1 VGPDFGHA
9 GAVDRAGWEG
19 GDERTTCPLG
29 TCAGATVSVWTT
41 RDGQL
46 TSLPMGES
54 QVTSL
59 TDLGEIAGAVT
70 VALLLAM
77 VGVLARW
84 SLDRRRM
91 DAWEADW
98 QSTGPRWTTRA

>member
-1 VGPDFGHA
+1 VVTSELPVPVG
-9 GAVDRAGWEG
+9 
-19 GDERTTCPLG
+19 TS
-29 TCAGATVSVWTT
+29 AGATVSVWTT

-70 VALLLAM
+70 VALVLAL

-84 SLDRRRM
+84 SLDKRRM

>member
-1 VGPDFGHA
+1 
-9 GAVDRAGWEG
+9 
-19 GDERTTCPLG
+19 
-29 TCAGATVSVWTT
+29 
-41 RDGQL
+41 
-46 TSLPMGES
+46 
-54 QVTSL
+54 
-59 TDLGEIAGAVT
+59 
-70 VALLLAM
+70 M